1 MNLRYQKSNGRLV
14 DISHLFYQRLVL
26 RVAIS
31 IFLELPMKYQVKLNA
46 AVHSDLTL
54 KFWFQNHLLK

>member
-54 KFWFQNHLLK
+54 KF